1 MTGHVDDPQGF
12 YGGFALGRLM
22 KHSSLTWYAA
32 PIVVFALV
40 IALGVAHAPSVFL
53 LKHGAVSVHIRSI
66 ERKDNKYWRISY
78 RANSRDTVGTF
89 ASEAPIW
96 NQKQLSLIDVPGF
109 PYPVLIIDQV
119 GGARVESHD
128 PLFISYHPSDRTLSE
143 MQKYYYAK
151 AANVPTDARPL
162 SCLTAQGGSKAIFQ
176 YLFDQ
181 GGQQSGPAMKR
192 YYTIHFSG
200 GSNGIVEVDDP
211 AKAHPTV
218 LNSVS
223 LRSYA
228 VSSGQTPLTTCA
240 K

>member
-1 MTGHVDDPQGF
+1 
-12 YGGFALGRLM
+12 M
-22 KHSSLTWYAA
+22 KHFGLTRYVAL
-32 PIVVFALV
+32 IVVLALATAV
-40 IALGVAHAPSVFL
+40 GVAYATSVFL

-66 ERKDNKYWRISY
+66 ESKDNKYWRISY
-78 RANSRDTVGTF
+78 RVNNRDTVGTF

-96 NQKQLSLIDVPGF
+96 NQKQLSLIDIPGF
-109 PYPVLIIDQV
+109 SYPVLIIDQI

-128 PLFISYHPSDRTLSE
+128 PLFIAYDPPDRTLSE
-143 MQKYYYAK
+143 MQKYYFTK
-151 AANVPTDARPL
+151 VANVPTDARPL
-162 SCLTAQGGSKAIFQ
+162 SCLKAQVGSRAIFQ

-181 GGQQSGPAMKR
+181 GGEQSGPTMKR

-200 GSNGIVEVDDP
+200 GPNSIVEVDDP
-211 AKAHPTV
+211 PKTHPTV
-218 LNSVS
+218 LNGVS